1 MHIIERPGRV
11 PAVVCIHGYCQ
22 SSAYWTPTLDRVA
35 ERGVHALA
43 MDLPGFGQSAAE
55 PGPYDM
61 ESLADTV
68 YALCE
73 RKGLGRI
80 VLVGGSMGGVVAQ
93 HLVLRHPQRVS
104 RLLLVST
111 GAFTADPATAL
122 ARADAIAAGEWND
135 DAVEPMIKGFF
146 RQPPPAGEFA
156 RYQAIAR
163 SAAKVAAVAAAR
175 SNATLRTLERL
186 GEIRVPTLIVQGRY
200 DRARTPEHGALMCVH
215 LPNARLEVLE
225 NSGHTPQLE
234 EPEAFY
240 STALPFLLDG
250 ATGDIRG

>member
-1 MHIIERPGRV
+1 MHIIERPGQR

-22 SSAYWTPTLDRVA
+22 SSAYWAPTLDRLA

-43 MDLPGFGQSAAE
+43 MDLPGFGQSAAK

-61 ESLADTV
+61 ETLADAV
-68 YALCE
+68 EALCQ

-111 GAFTADPATAL
+111 GAFTADPPTAL

-135 DAVEPMIKGFF
+135 AAVEPMI
-146 RQPPPAGEFA
+146 
-156 RYQAIAR
+156 
-163 SAAKVAAVAAAR
+163 
-175 SNATLRTLERL
+175 
-186 GEIRVPTLIVQGRY
+186 
-200 DRARTPEHGALMCVH
+200 
-215 LPNARLEVLE
+215 
-225 NSGHTPQLE
+225 
-234 EPEAFY
+234 
-240 STALPFLLDG
+240 
-250 ATGDIRG
+250 